1 VLPNVRFL
9 TFAGHQRN
17 VFADT
22 KSAFT
27 PNDVFTTVIRLVII
41 SGTATSQV
49 AGVVRPVGKLG
60 TSAPHM
66 FRWPHR
72 CDPMFRSM
80 KRHRTW
86 ALSNLSGSPSRSP
99 IRDFKKKGPPI
110 RQPSPSGIV
119 LFWCS
124 YWCRREVC
132 TYCDVKRRRRT
143 RDLQPVLPTE
153 EVCTLDHIFKAI
165 SHLLFNMVADSLTRM
180 VLKAQQSDLV
190 CGLIGH
196 LITKG

>member
-99 IRDFKKKGPPI
+99 IRDFKKKKGHRSGNHHHLELCCSDVLIGAAEKSVLSVRIAMSKGAGGPETCNP
-110 RQPSPSGIV
+110 
-119 LFWCS
+119 F
-124 YWCRREVC
+124 CRRRKCVRW
-132 TYCDVKRRRRT
+132 T
-143 RDLQPVLPTE
+143 
-153 EVCTLDHIFKAI
+153 IFSKLYPI
-165 SHLLFNMVADSLTRM
+165 SYSIWWLT
-180 VLKAQQSDLV
+180 V
-190 CGLIGH
+190 
-196 LITKG
+196 

>member
-99 IRDFKKKGPPI
+99 IRDHGGGVKKKKRATNQATITIWNCVVLMFLLVPQRSLYCLYVLRCQKAPEDQRLATRFADGGSVYVGPYFQSYI
-110 RQPSPSGIV
+110 PS
-119 LFWCS
+119 
-124 YWCRREVC
+124 
-132 TYCDVKRRRRT
+132 
-143 RDLQPVLPTE
+143 
-153 EVCTLDHIFKAI
+153 
-165 SHLLFNMVADSLTRM
+165 
-180 VLKAQQSDLV
+180 
-190 CGLIGH
+190 LIQYG
-196 LITKG
+196 G